1 MMIYILLT
9 VLIVCAFLRLK
20 RSNTIPL
27 SLEQAVSEVLYHV
40 DDGIDDD
47 GMGLQEVVHRGRLR
61 AILVQSA
68 KNEFGLIKRS
78 AANHQMVRKFMRDKM
93 RERGVRPKHIQQ
105 NLDVA
110 VACFFIPSVQDVLA
124 RQIGATQIAIER
136 DDQMNTVW
144 QSAYRCVTG
153 MLGFETS

>member
-1 MMIYILLT
+1 MIYILLT
-9 VLIVCAFLRLK
+9 VLCVLAYLRLK

-27 SLEQAVSEVLYHV
+27 SLEVAVNEVLCHV

-47 GMGLQEVVHRGRLR
+47 GLGLQEVVHRGRLR

-78 AANHQMVRKFMRDKM
+78 MANHHMVRKFMRDKM

-124 RQIGATQIAIER
+124 RQVGATRVAIER
-136 DDQMNTVW
+136 DEQINTAW
-144 QSAYRCVTG
+144 QSAYRFVTG
-153 MLGFETS
+153 MLGFEVS